1 MRYTKLLHLEIM
13 LFFKKNLLLL
23 IATLL
28 VISCK
33 NTKELSKSDDLY
45 SEQEEVI
52 NTNDQDVLIEDEIE
66 ISLDST
72 YYMDKSHLKSIHTV
86 LLHPVQNELLE
97 PIIHLSSQEKLLL
110 SFDDLDQSPK
120 NLFYTLIHCDSEW
133 KPSDLFK
140 SEYLQGFD
148 QEYIE
153 SPQSS
158 YNTIQFYSHY
168 RTYIPSQNMTPIYS
182 GNYVIHVFDEENP
195 KEVILSKRMR
205 IIDNKIKVNG
215 DVKRATDLD
224 QRNYQHEIDFTLNH
238 SGLTIDDPFND
249 IKVIISQN
257 NRWDNAIRDLQPNFV
272 NNGQLIYDQEDF
284 NLFDGGNEYRF
295 FETKSLRY
303 LSERLA
309 NISFENDTNVVL
321 LRNDIKRNFQTYSSV
336 RDINGKK
343 LIKVQEGTNSEI
355 EADYVLVKFSL
366 PYDREITHGDLYVFG
381 HISDYDFL
389 PSHKMNFNQ
398 ETKRFESSIYLKQG
412 YYNYEYVL
420 KKDDG
425 ENISRFIEGTHYQT
439 INDYFIYI
447 YYRPLGTDYDQLVGY
462 QKLSS
467 KGLF

>member
-1 MRYTKLLHLEIM
+1 M
-13 LFFKKNLLLL
+13 LFYNKKSILLFAVL
-23 IATLL
+23 A
-28 VISCK
+28 VFSCK
-33 NTKELSKSDDLY
+33 NTKEISVSQDLY
-45 SEQEEVI
+45 SD
-52 NTNDQDVLIEDEIE
+52 NDETA
-66 ISLDST
+66 ISDDQNELTDDQSQKTLDST

-86 LLHPVQNELLE
+86 LLHPLENELLE

-110 SFDDLDQSPK
+110 SFDDLDQTPK
-120 NLFYTLIHCDSEW
+120 NLFYTLIHCDNQW
-133 KPSDLFK
+133 QPSDLFK

-148 QEYIE
+148 QDYIE

-168 RTYIPSQNMTPIYS
+168 RTTIPSQNMVPLYS
-182 GNYVIHVFDEENP
+182 GNYIIHVFDEDYP
-195 KEVILSKRMR
+195 QEVILSKRMR

-215 DVKRATDLD
+215 SVKRATDLD
-224 QRNYQHEIDFTLNH
+224 QRNYQHEIDFSLNH
-238 SGLTIDDPFND
+238 SGLTINDPFND

-257 NRWDNAIRDLQPNFV
+257 NRWDNAISGLQPNFV

-295 FETKSLRY
+295 FEIKSLRY

-309 NISFENDTNVVL
+309 NISFENDTNVVV
-321 LRNDIKRNFQTYSSV
+321 LRTDTKRSFQTYSSV

-355 EADYVLVKFSL
+355 EADYALVNFSL

-389 PSHKMNFNQ
+389 PSHKMIFNQ
-398 ETKRFESSIYLKQG
+398 ETKRYQSSIYLKQG
-412 YYNYEYVL
+412 YYNYEYIL

-425 ENISRFIEGTHYQT
+425 ESINRFIEGTHYET

-447 YYRPLGTDYDQLVGY
+447 YYRPLGTDYDQLLGY

>member
-1 MRYTKLLHLEIM
+1 M
-13 LFFKKNLLLL
+13 LFFNKNLILLFAVL
-23 IATLL
+23 A
-28 VISCK
+28 VFSCK
-33 NTKELSKSDDLY
+33 NTKEISVSQDLY
-45 SEQEEVI
+45 SD
-52 NTNDQDVLIEDEIE
+52 NDEIVNTDNQDE
-66 ISLDST
+66 LTDDQSQKTLDST
-72 YYMDKSHLKSIHTV
+72 YYMDKSHLKSIYTV
-86 LLHPVQNELLE
+86 LLHPLENELLE

-110 SFDDLDQSPK
+110 SFDDLDQTPK
-120 NLFYTLIHCDSEW
+120 NLFYTLIHCNSQW
-133 KPSDLFK
+133 QPSDLFK

-148 QEYIE
+148 QDYIE

-168 RTYIPSQNMTPIYS
+168 RTTIPSQNMVPLYS
-182 GNYVIHVFDEENP
+182 GNYIIHVFDEDYP
-195 KEVILSKRMR
+195 QEVILSKRMR
-205 IIDNKIKVNG
+205 IIDNKIKVTG
-215 DVKRATDLD
+215 SVKRATDLD

-238 SGLTIDDPFND
+238 LGLTINDPFND
-249 IKVIISQN
+249 INVIISQN
-257 NRWDNAIRDLQPNFV
+257 NRWDNAISDLQPNFV

-295 FETKSLRY
+295 FEIKSLRY

-309 NISFENDTNVVL
+309 NISFENDTNVVV
-321 LRNDIKRNFQTYSSV
+321 LRTDIKRSFQTYSSI

-355 EADYVLVKFSL
+355 EADYALVNFSL

-389 PSHKMNFNQ
+389 PSHKMIFNQ
-398 ETKRFESSIYLKQG
+398 ETKRYQSSIYLKQG
-412 YYNYEYVL
+412 YYNYEYIL

-425 ENISRFIEGTHYQT
+425 ESINRFIEGTHYET

-447 YYRPLGTDYDQLVGY
+447 YYRPLGTDYDQLLGY

>member
-1 MRYTKLLHLEIM
+1 M

-215 DVKRATDLD
+215 NVKRATDLD
-224 QRNYQHEIDFTLNH
+224 QRNYQHEIDFTLIH